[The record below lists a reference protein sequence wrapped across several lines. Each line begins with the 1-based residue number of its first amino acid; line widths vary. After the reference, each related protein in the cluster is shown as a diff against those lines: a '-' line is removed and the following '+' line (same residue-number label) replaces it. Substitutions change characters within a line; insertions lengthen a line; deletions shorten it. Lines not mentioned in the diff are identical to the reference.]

1 MIRTRKDVEQLAGN
15 PSVEAPCCGRR
26 TNADMLVDARGLPL
40 AARPRGAPELCD
52 ACLDRVLREERLT
65 EEELH
70 RAHGAPP
77 DVLARARERDTASR
91 ARAVAARLPA
101 V

>member
-15 PSVEAPCCGRR
+15 PSVEAPCCGRH
-26 TNADMLVDARGLPL
+26 TNADMLVDARALPL
-40 AARPRGAPELCD
+40 AVRPRGAPELCD
-52 ACLDRVLREERLT
+52 ACLDRALREGRLT

-77 DVLARARERDTASR
+77 DVLVRVRERD
-91 ARAVAARLPA
+91 AVARTRRITGGLA
-101 V
+101 